1 MCGAPASILLQPLA
15 MHSVRATLFLYSALV
30 LPVFVSYTYAANNGL
45 AITPQMGWNT
55 WNHFGC
61 GISQD
66 TIVNAAK
73 ALISNGLDKLGYECE
88 FDFAATIGFGCLIA
102 NAPVCCTRR
111 RPRRRL

>member
-1 MCGAPASILLQPLA
+1 MARILLA
-15 MHSVRATLFLYSALV
+15 
-30 LPVFVSYTYAANNGL
+30 FVSAVPAVLALNNGL
-45 AITPQMGWNT
+45 ALTPQMGWNT

-88 FDFAATIGFGCLIA
+88 FEFATATESGCLIV
-102 NAPVCCTRR
+102 NAPVPCTGR